1 MEINLS
7 YKSEEYINISIS
19 QKNKNIL
26 TNLNNHEK
34 GDVINNEEIKKAIR
48 EEIKNIN
55 DKVLE
60 GIMKEDYYDIKIYKY
75 K

>member
-34 GDVINNEEIKKAIR
+34 GDVINNEEIKRAIR

-55 DKVLE
+55 DKTLE